1 MITHQPPHT
10 LANLDTL
17 LPRGDLV
24 VSPLAIPM
32 IDDLRPPPGSVFQV
46 CTVYPFLP
54 SPHLCDRP
62 RRCWRLQVSLVS
74 PWPAHTAAAG
84 ECEYPAVETIVPCS
98 FGRGLMRVGFF
109 TSRSKIKC
117 LGGSPCGNCQ
127 RVGHDAIC
135 EYAPVPL
142 EINRAERHKK
152 AISRASKRP
161 PLAITTMAPNPTP
174 PTSCTPFLVFT
185 YPPDLLG
192 FYDHSVGFAGQ
203 PVDHIHFGQLPS
215 SPPTSAWPD
224 VICRPWA
231 TPPPTSPVQSPT
243 IWGSPQWPWS
253 WDPSA
258 MPVGSQIPEPQCVGL
273 GLGIEPTWYPQGEV
287 FPDTVVGPQGPP
299 TPLTD
304 DGRSMGHTACVPWS
318 QMA

>member
-62 RRCWRLQVSLVS
+62 RRCWRLQVSLCRSDHHLAAMHVS

-135 EYAPVPL
+135 GDQPRGAAQESYL
-142 EINRAERHKK
+142 ESLE
-152 AISRASKRP
+152 
-161 PLAITTMAPNPTP
+161 
-174 PTSCTPFLVFT
+174 
-185 YPPDLLG
+185 
-192 FYDHSVGFAGQ
+192 
-203 PVDHIHFGQLPS
+203 
-215 SPPTSAWPD
+215 
-224 VICRPWA
+224 A
-231 TPPPTSPVQSPT
+231 TPSR
-243 IWGSPQWPWS
+243 
-253 WDPSA
+253 DN
-258 MPVGSQIPEPQCVGL
+258 
-273 GLGIEPTWYPQGEV
+273 
-287 FPDTVVGPQGPP
+287 
-299 TPLTD
+299 D
-304 DGRSMGHTACVPWS
+304 DGTESHPADIVHAFPCLHVPARSSWVLRS
-318 QMA
+318 